1 MVQFQN
7 LLLVP
12 KPCFSRGEKYVRLLN
27 FFTDSNLL
35 TCIMYPIPAEASQQP
50 ITPRTTLHKTRSRY
64 MSQCQ
69 QQHIPESP
77 GLLERFLIMFT

>member
-27 FFTDSNLL
+27 FFADSNLL

-50 ITPRTTLHKTRSRY
+50 ITPRTTLHKTSAAKNPGSWDPG
-64 MSQCQ
+64 SQ
-69 QQHIPESP
+69 
-77 GLLERFLIMFT
+77 LN